1 MTGSRKQR
9 GATLI
14 VSLIMLVV
22 LTLFAVSAINLSS
35 INLRIVGNMQAQ
47 KTMELVAQDA
57 IERVL
62 SSASNFG
69 PGTTKQSFP
78 ISGFDVT
85 VFDPEDDP
93 DIPVNGPRC
102 VHSVPATGYS
112 ATSGISPED
121 NDWHLVAS
129 VADNL
134 TGAKLRLHQGV
145 RIRMLA
151 GNCA

>member
-1 MTGSRKQR
+1 MTFARKQR

-14 VSLIMLVV
+14 VSLIMLMV

-47 KTMELVAQDA
+47 KNMELVAQDA

-62 SSASNFG
+62 NSAAYFG
-69 PGTTKQSFP
+69 PTAVAQSFS
-78 ISGFDVT
+78 IQGFDVDVT
-85 VFDPEDDP
+85 APA
-93 DIPVNGPRC
+93 C
-102 VHSVPATGYS
+102 VRSVPATGYS

-121 NDWHLVAS
+121 NDWELIATVE
-129 VADNL
+129 DGL
-134 TGAKLRLHQGV
+134 TGAALNLHQGV

-151 GNCA
+151 GNCV

>member
-1 MTGSRKQR
+1 MTSIRAQR

-62 SSASNFG
+62 SSASYFG
-69 PGTTKQSFP
+69 PGAAAQNFS
-78 ISGFDVT
+78 INGF
-85 VFDPEDDP
+85 
-93 DIPVNGPRC
+93 PVNVTAPEC
-102 VHSVPATGYS
+102 VRSVPATGYS

-121 NDWHLVAS
+121 NDWELMAS
-129 VADNL
+129 VADPL
-134 TGAKLRLHQGV
+134 TGAALNLHQGV

-151 GNCA
+151 GNCT

>member
-1 MTGSRKQR
+1 MTTSFRQR

-57 IERVL
+57 IERVM
-62 SSASNFG
+62 SSPAHFG
-69 PGTTKQSFP
+69 PGAAGHSFNIQSY
-78 ISGFDVT
+78 T
-85 VFDPEDDP
+85 VNVSAPE
-93 DIPVNGPRC
+93 C

-134 TGAKLRLHQGV
+134 TGAALNLHQGV